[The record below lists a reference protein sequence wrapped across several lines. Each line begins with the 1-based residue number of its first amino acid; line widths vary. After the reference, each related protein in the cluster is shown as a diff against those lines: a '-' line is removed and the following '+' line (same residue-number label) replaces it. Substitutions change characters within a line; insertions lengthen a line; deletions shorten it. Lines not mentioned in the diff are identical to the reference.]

1 MCHNESHADRQ
12 FGLNKKL
19 ENFVLVTI
27 LDSDLQSK
35 PLLSIHEAS
44 IVAKACF
51 RTGEVEL
58 KSMHPFWLRNG
69 RKTPMTVQFSLWH
82 CEKAK
87 RDDHRRIRKQNLE
100 IYTRKNGELTT
111 LDICI
116 SQSKL
121 GIKTKP

>member
-35 PLLSIHEAS
+35 P
-44 IVAKACF
+44 
-51 RTGEVEL
+51 
-58 KSMHPFWLRNG
+58 
-69 RKTPMTVQFSLWH
+69 H

>member
-1 MCHNESHADRQ
+1 MFHIIFHAVMCHNESHADRQ

-69 RKTPMTVQFSLWH
+69 RKTPMTVQFSLWS
-82 CEKAK
+82 
-87 RDDHRRIRKQNLE
+87 
-100 IYTRKNGELTT
+100 TRLGASINFQVET
-111 LDICI
+111 
-116 SQSKL
+116 SK
-121 GIKTKP
+121 GS